1 MPTLKSLNEAATLCG
16 VSRRLLQKWVSQ
28 GKLTA
33 YVIAGDRKRYV
44 DVEAVQRLR
53 EPHALRRPDE
63 ADAGEATPGRE
74 EDAPGES

>member
-33 YVIAGDRKRYV
+33 YEIAGDRKRYV

-53 EPHALRRPDE
+53 KPQALPRPDGSS
-63 ADAGEATPGRE
+63 AGEG
-74 EDAPGES
+74 APGPREGAPGGT